1 MTDCLGENC
10 CGESLCID
18 LNMSTWRDQVQR
30 RIPIQ
35 DLVRLF
41 RTRDREGFIYSTP
54 RVVCVRA
61 IRYLDR
67 RVNIDHHRRII

>member
-1 MTDCLGENC
+1 MTK
-10 CGESLCID
+10 
-18 LNMSTWRDQVQR
+18 R

-35 DLVRLF
+35 DLGRLF